1 MNPVEH
7 RRFDPL
13 PALGWGRISLQLSL
27 ARASAR
33 WVLAMRLQAVSTA
46 LWLRVRKTVE
56 TVSIFS
62 AHDSPG

>member
-1 MNPVEH
+1 MTCPGEAV
-7 RRFDPL
+7 RRLVVHLTFL
-13 PALGWGRISLQLSL
+13 QSFISTGLQ
-27 ARASAR
+27 

-46 LWLRVRKTVE
+46 LWLRERKTVE